1 MRTLYIECN
10 MGAAGDMLMSA
21 LYELMDEEQK
31 EEFLKRMNGLGL
43 PGVRITPRKSSTC
56 GISGTHMEV
65 TVYGEE
71 EHEPGEEHAGPH
83 TDHHGHEHA
92 ELHADH
98 HSPEHGEPHP
108 GHHGHGHEEMH
119 GDHHGHAH
127 TGHAGHHHHADP
139 LHIAEVIGGLDLPEE
154 VRDNAGKVYDAIADA
169 EAKAHGCPVE
179 QVHFHEVGALDAVAD
194 VTGVCY
200 AIYLLRPER
209 IVASPVHVGSGT
221 VRCAHGIMP
230 VPAPAT
236 ANLLADVP
244 MYGGNIRGELC
255 TPTGAAL
262 LVHFADSFGDM
273 PVMSKTSVGIGVGTK
288 EFEQANCVRVFLGE
302 AQSMKETNATET
314 IGETAEEQ
322 FQDVAAGNG
331 RIAELVCNIDDMTPE
346 ALAFAKARLIEL
358 GALDAYTVAG
368 TMKKGRPGWEL
379 TVLCETER
387 IDETAKNIMRETTT
401 NGVRVRICEKYF
413 LTPGIETVQT
423 ECGQVRIK
431 TAEGFGIRHEK
442 PEYEDTAAYAK
453 KAQMSY
459 REAYEHII
467 SLRNEQARKEQDK
480 NGQDKGADQRGA
492 QR

>member
-1 MRTLYIECN
+1 MRTLYIECR

-31 EEFLKRMNGLGL
+31 KEFLERMNGLGL
-43 PGVRITPRKSSTC
+43 PGVKITSRKSSTC

-71 EHEPGEEHAGPH
+71 EHEHE
-83 TDHHGHEHA
+83 HGHEHG
-92 ELHADH
+92 
-98 HSPEHGEPHP
+98 HGEPHP

-119 GDHHGHAH
+119 GDRPG
-127 TGHAGHHHHADP
+127 HHHADP
-139 LHIAEVIGGLDLPEE
+139 LHISELIGGLDLPEE
-154 VRDNAGKVYDAIADA
+154 VRANAGQVYDAIADA

-200 AIYLLRPER
+200 AMYLLKPER
-209 IVASPVHVGSGT
+209 IVVSPVHVGSGT

-236 ANLLADVP
+236 ANLLSGVP
-244 MYGGNIRGELC
+244 MYGGSIQGELC

-273 PVMSKTSVGIGVGTK
+273 PVMSGTDVGIGIGTK
-288 EFEQANCVRVFLGE
+288 EFDQANCVRIFLGE
-302 AQSMKETNATET
+302 EISGTN
-314 IGETAEEQ
+314 
-322 FQDVAAGNG
+322 VKKSGNG
-331 RIAELVCNIDDMTPE
+331 EIAELVCNIDDMTPE
-346 ALAFAKARLIEL
+346 ALAFAAARLIEL
-358 GALDAYTVAG
+358 GALDVYTVAG

-379 TVLCETER
+379 TVLCETDR

-401 NGVRVRICEKYF
+401 NGVRVRLCEKYF
-413 LTPGIETVQT
+413 LTPGIETIQT
-423 ECGQVRIK
+423 ERGKVRIK

-442 PEYEDTAAYAK
+442 PEYEDTAAC
-453 KAQMSY
+453 
-459 REAYEHII
+459 
-467 SLRNEQARKEQDK
+467 ARKEQISYRK
-480 NGQDKGADQRGA
+480 AYEQVLALRKEQAGKTEQGGEQ
-492 QR
+492 

>member
-21 LYELMDEEQK
+21 LYELMDETQK

-43 PGVRITPRKSSTC
+43 PGVSIIPREAVTC

-71 EHEPGEEHAGPH
+71 EHEPGDDHAGLH
-83 TDHHGHEHA
+83 GDHHGHDHAGLHGDHHGHEH
-92 ELHADH
+92 
-98 HSPEHGEPHP
+98 GEPLH
-108 GHHGHGHEEMH
+108 GCHGHGHGEMH
-119 GDHHGHAH
+119 GDHHGHEH
-127 TGHAGHHHHADP
+127 GGTHPGHHHADP
-139 LHIAEVIGGLDLPEE
+139 LHIAELIAGLDLPEE
-154 VRDNAGKVYDAIADA
+154 VRTNAGQVYDAIAGA

-200 AIYLLRPER
+200 AIYLLKPER
-209 IVASPVHVGSGT
+209 IVVSPVHVGSGT

-244 MYGGNIRGELC
+244 MYGGSIRGELC

-302 AQSMKETNATET
+302 AQSMKETDETET
-314 IGETAEEQ
+314 AGETTEKQCKDA
-322 FQDVAAGNG
+322 AAGNG
-331 RIAELVCNIDDMTPE
+331 RIAELLCNIDDMTPE
-346 ALAFAKARLIEL
+346 ALAFATARLIEL

-379 TVLCETER
+379 TVLCETDR
-387 IDETAKNIMRETTT
+387 TDETAKNIMRETTT

-413 LTPGIETVQT
+413 LTPGIERIHT
-423 ECGQVRIK
+423 ERGKVRIK

-442 PEYEDTAAYAK
+442 PEYEDTAACAR
-453 KAQMSY
+453 KAQIPY
-459 REAYEHII
+459 REAYE
-467 SLRNEQARKEQDK
+467 QALMLRKEQTGK
-480 NGQDKGADQRGA
+480 TKQGGEQ
-492 QR
+492 